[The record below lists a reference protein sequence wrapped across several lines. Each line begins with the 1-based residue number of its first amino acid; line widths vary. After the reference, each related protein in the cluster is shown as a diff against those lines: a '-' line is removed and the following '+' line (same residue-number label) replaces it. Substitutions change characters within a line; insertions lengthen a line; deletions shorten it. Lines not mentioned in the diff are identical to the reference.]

1 MPLRIEN
8 ALPAFEEYD
17 QSRGLAAGTVRR
29 HLMVVRRFART
40 CDAVKGSGATMGQV
54 DHQCVSRFFAE
65 LGGSTGHRN
74 NALES
79 LKAFL
84 SWAEK
89 FGYLRPGF
97 TTAKLLEGYKS
108 RVPERQPKYYLTAQE
123 FPVALAAAGE
133 RNPIDR
139 AVLAIAIYTLARQS
153 EISGLRLCDYDEGN
167 RTLRIYRPKRQR
179 WTETGVTPELAAE
192 LRGWLSQYARL
203 TGYLSPVTMIREHP
217 DWHLVPSRQS
227 WRTPKTGVKG
237 FKPLPEQPIGAMERV
252 AKRALNDLGVQGT
265 RTGKSRDHLGEGMH
279 TIRRSGARAMLKN
292 LSEQYGHDR
301 ALVQVCIMLDH
312 QDTKMTLKYIGMDL
326 EKTELNDWLR
336 GHSMYGTPPEA
347 PEAAVIP
354 IRALA

>member
-1 MPLRIEN
+1 VVFKVEN
-8 ALPAFEEYD
+8 AIAAFEEYD
-17 QSRGLAAGTVRR
+17 RSRGLAAGTVKR
-29 HLMVVRRFART
+29 HLMIVRRFART
-40 CDAVKGSGATMGQV
+40 CDEVKGSGSTMGQV

-153 EISGLRLCDYDEGN
+153 EISSLRLCDYD
-167 RTLRIYRPKRQR
+167 RDTQTLRIFRHKRQR
-179 WTETGVTPELAAE
+179 WTETGVTPELEAE
-192 LRGWLSQYARL
+192 LQAWLNQYARIM
-203 TGYLSPVTMIREHP
+203 GYLTPVTMIREHP
-217 DWHLVPSRQS
+217 DWYLVPTRQS
-227 WRTPKTGVKG
+227 WRGG
-237 FKPLPEQPIGAMERV
+237 FRPLPEQPIGAMERV
-252 AKRALNDLGVQGT
+252 AKRALDDLGVQGT
-265 RTGKSRDHLGEGMH
+265 RAGKSRDHLGEGMH

-292 LSEQYGHDR
+292 LSEVLGHDR
-301 ALVQVCIMLDH
+301 ALIQVCIMLDH
-312 QDTKMTLKYIGMDL
+312 QDTKMTLRYIGMDL

-347 PEAAVIP
+347 PGATVIP
-354 IRALA
+354 IRAMA

>member
-17 QSRGLAAGTVRR
+17 RSRGLAAGTVKR
-29 HLMVVRRFART
+29 HMLMARRFART
-40 CDAVKGSGATMGQV
+40 CDSVKGSGATMGQI

-89 FGYLRPGF
+89 FGYLRPPF
-97 TTAKLLEGYKS
+97 TAAKLLEGYKS

-123 FPVALAAAGE
+123 FPAALEVAGGH
-133 RNPIDR
+133 NPIDR
-139 AVLAIAIYTLARQS
+139 AVMAIALYTLARQS
-153 EISGLRLCDYDEGN
+153 EIASIRLADYDPAA
-167 RTLRIYRPKRQR
+167 RTLRIYRHKRDR
-179 WTETGVTPELAAE
+179 WTETGVTQELFEE
-192 LRGWLSQYARL
+192 LDAWLCVYSWEM
-203 TGYLSPVTMIREHP
+203 GYFRWETMAREHP

-227 WRTPKTGVKG
+227 WHGG
-237 FKPLPEQPIGAMERV
+237 FRPNPEKPIVTMERV
-252 AKRALNDLGVQGT
+252 AKRTLDDLGVQGT
-265 RTGKSRDHLGEGMH
+265 RQGKSRDHLGEGMH

-292 LSEQYGHDR
+292 LSEHYGHDR
-301 ALVQVCIMLDH
+301 ALVQVSIMLDH
-312 QDTKMTLKYIGMDL
+312 QDTKMTLRYIGMDL

-336 GHSMYGTPPEA
+336 GHSMYGHTDPP
-347 PEAAVIP
+347 PVAAVVP
-354 IRALA
+354 LRSVV

>member
-1 MPLRIEN
+1 MPLKIEN
-8 ALPAFEEYD
+8 ALEAFEEYD
-17 QSRGLAAGTVRR
+17 LSRGLAAGTVRR

-40 CDAVKGSGATMGQV
+40 CDAVKGKGSTLGQI

-84 SWAEK
+84 TWAEK

-97 TTAKLLEGYKS
+97 TVAKLLEGYKS
-108 RVPERQPKYYLTAQE
+108 RVPERTPKYYLTAQE

-153 EISGLRLCDYDEGN
+153 EISSLRLCDYD
-167 RTLRIYRPKRQR
+167 RDTQTLRIFRHKRQR
-179 WTETGVTPELAAE
+179 WTETGVTPELEAE
-192 LRGWLSQYARL
+192 LRDWLNKYARL

-217 DWHLVPSRQS
+217 EWHLVPSRQS
-227 WRTPKTGVKG
+227 WHGG
-237 FKPLPEQPIGAMERV
+237 FRPMPEKPIAAMERV

-279 TIRRSGARAMLKN
+279 TIRRSGARAMLKH
-292 LSEQYGHDR
+292 LSEQLGHDR
-301 ALVQVCIMLDH
+301 ALIQVCIMLDH

-326 EKTELNDWLR
+326 EKSELNDWLR
-336 GHSMYGTPPEA
+336 GHSMYGQTDPP
-347 PEAAVIP
+347 PMAAVVP
-354 IRALA
+354 LRGVV

>member
-1 MPLRIEN
+1 MVLRIEN

-17 QSRGLAAGTVRR
+17 RSRGLAAGTVRR
-29 HLMVVRRFART
+29 HMMAVRRFART
-40 CDAVKGSGATMGQV
+40 CDQVKGKGSTMGQV

-79 LKAFL
+79 LRAFL
-84 SWAEK
+84 NWAEK

-97 TTAKLLEGYKS
+97 TAARLLEGYKS
-108 RVPERQPKYYLTAQE
+108 KVPERTPKYYLTAQE

-153 EISGLRLCDYDEGN
+153 EIAGLRLADYDEGN

-192 LRGWLSQYARL
+192 LQTWLNQYARIM
-203 TGYLSPVTMIREHP
+203 GYLSPVTMIREHP
-217 DWHLVPSRQS
+217 GWHLVPSRQS
-227 WRTPKTGVKG
+227 WHGG
-237 FKPLPEQPIGAMERV
+237 FRPNPEVPIAAMERV
-252 AKRALNDLGVQGT
+252 AKRALNDLGVQST

-292 LSEQYGHDR
+292 LSEQLGHDR
-301 ALVQVCIMLDH
+301 ALIQVCIMLDH
-312 QDTKMTLKYIGMDL
+312 QDTKMTLRYIGMDL

-336 GHSMYGTPPEA
+336 GHSMYGQTDPP
-347 PEAAVIP
+347 PVAAVVP
-354 IRALA
+354 LRSVV